1 MMKLTLAPLEGVI
14 DHLVRD
20 LLTQLGGF
28 DLCITEFL
36 RVTQSL
42 QPDRVFYRI
51 CPELAQGGTTAAGVP
66 VRMQLLG
73 QSPQYLSEN
82 ANRAIEL
89 GSRGI
94 DLNLGCPSKIVNN
107 NKGGAVLLKEP
118 ETIYQI
124 VKQMRQAIAPEHVF
138 SVKIRLGWDDPNRVF
153 EIADAIE
160 QGGANELTIHARTK
174 VDGYRADTI
183 KWHMIEQVK
192 QRQQIKIIANG
203 EIWNRDDAL
212 ACQQIT
218 QCQDLM
224 LGRGVLALPN
234 LGDVIK
240 ANASPMTYSQLL
252 ELLLAYSTFEIA
264 GDKGQYYSNRIKQWM
279 AYLRLYYPQ
288 VKALFSELRVLNS
301 APPIIELLE
310 REVRLERELE
320 ARAAS

>member
-1 MMKLTLAPLEGVI
+1 MKLILAPLEGVI

-20 LLTQLGGF
+20 LLTRLGGF

-36 RVTQSL
+36 RVTESL
-42 QPDRVFYRI
+42 QPDRVFHRI
-51 CPELAQGGTTAAGVP
+51 CPELAHGGMTAAGVP

-89 GSRGI
+89 GSQGI
-94 DLNLGCPSKIVNN
+94 DLNLGCPSKIVNS

-124 VKQMRQAIAPEHVF
+124 VRQMRQAIAPEHVF
-138 SVKIRLGWDDPNRVF
+138 SVKIRLGWDDPSSVF
-153 EIADAIE
+153 EVADAIE

-174 VDGYRADTI
+174 SDGYKADTI

-203 EIWNRDDAL
+203 EIWNRGDAL
-212 ACQQIT
+212 LCRSIS
-218 QCQDLM
+218 QCDDLM
-224 LGRGVLALPN
+224 IGRGVLALPN
-234 LGDVIK
+234 LADVIK
-240 ANASPMTYSQLL
+240 VNASPMTYSQLL
-252 ELLLAYSTFEIA
+252 ELLLNYTKFEIE
-264 GDKGQYYSNRIKQWM
+264 GDKGQYYPNRIKQWM

-288 VKALFSELRVLNS
+288 VKALFSELRVLNT
-301 APPIIELLE
+301 APPIIELLKK
-310 REVRLERELE
+310 EVQLQQPY
-320 ARAAS
+320 